1 MKINLRHMLGGGA
14 IAFVLAAV
22 PMAHAA
28 DITLKETGSTLL
40 FPLFQSWIAGYKSVA
55 PDIDLTAAS
64 TGSSVGNQAAIA
76 GSAAIGASDA
86 YLSDEVAARHPNI
99 LDIPLAISAVAIN
112 YNLPGLNGANLKLD
126 GPTIAAIY
134 SGAVTTWDDPAIKAM
149 NPGVTLPHQTIIPV
163 RRADGSGTTFVFTQ
177 FLDFSAQ
184 NWEDNPG
191 FGEIVAWPAV
201 GAEKSGDGNEGVL
214 QAVAATPYAIGY
226 LGTSYG
232 DQVAKAGLGT
242 ALIENQAGKFLLP
255 TARSI
260 ADAAHELDPRTPPYE
275 RISLVY
281 APGDNSYPLIN
292 YEYAVVS
299 KSQPDGA
306 TAGRGPRLP
315 ALGYFG
321 DRRQQREIPGARR
334 LHSAAGLHPRT
345 QRGANRQNPI
355 GRHRRWRIG
364 RGFDLDSGG
373 RGHPRA
379 RLVAVRPRRRIRDES

>member
-1 MKINLRHMLGGGA
+1 MKNRLRRMLGGGA
-14 IAFVLAAV
+14 IALVLAI

-28 DITLKETGSTLL
+28 NLAVKETGSSLL

-64 TGSSVGNQAAIA
+64 TGSSAGNQAAIA
-76 GSAAIGASDA
+76 GSAPIGASDA

-112 YNLPGLNGANLKLD
+112 YNLPGLNGANLKLN

-134 SGAVTTWDDPAIKAM
+134 SGAVTAWDDPAIKEL

-163 RRADGSGTTFVFTQ
+163 RRAEGSGTTFVFTQ

-184 NWEDNPG
+184 SWEDNPG
-191 FGEIVAWPAV
+191 FGEIIAWPAV
-201 GAEKSGDGNEGVL
+201 AGEKAGEGNEGVL
-214 QAVAATPYAIGY
+214 QAVAATPYSIGY
-226 LGTSYG
+226 LGTSYA
-232 DQVAKAGLGT
+232 DQVAKAGLGA

-255 TARSI
+255 TAQSI
-260 ADAAHELDPRTPPYE
+260 ADAAEQLDPRTPPYE

-281 APGDNSYPLIN
+281 APGENSYPLIN

-306 TAGRGPRLP
+306 TAGAVRAFLHWAISASGGNSEKYLGPVGFIPLPDFIRGLSE
-315 ALGYFG
+315 A
-321 DRRQQREIPGARR
+321 QIREIR
-334 LHSAAGLHPRT
+334 
-345 QRGANRQNPI
+345 
-355 GRHRRWRIG
+355 
-364 RGFDLDSGG
+364 
-373 RGHPRA
+373 
-379 RLVAVRPRRRIRDES
+379 

>member
-1 MKINLRHMLGGGA
+1 MKSRLRRMLGGGA
-14 IAFVLAAV
+14 MAFLLGV

-28 DITLKETGSTLL
+28 DIALKETGSTLL

-55 PDIDLTAAS
+55 PNVDLTAAS
-64 TGSSVGNQAAIA
+64 TGSSAGNQAAIA
-76 GSAAIGASDA
+76 GSVAIGASDA

-112 YNLPGLNGANLKLD
+112 YNLPDLNGTNLKLN

-134 SGAVTTWDDPAIKAM
+134 SGTVTMWDDPAIKAM

-184 NWEDNPG
+184 KWEDNPG
-191 FGEIVAWPAV
+191 FGEIIAWPGVA
-201 GAEKSGDGNEGVL
+201 AEKARDGNEGVL
-214 QAVAATPYAIGY
+214 KAVAATPYAIGY
-226 LGTSYG
+226 LGTSYA

-255 TARSI
+255 TAQSI
-260 ADAAHELDPRTPPYE
+260 SDAAEQLDPRTPRYE

-299 KSQPDGA
+299 KSQPDA
-306 TAGRGPRLP
+306 MS
-315 ALGYFG
+315 
-321 DRRQQREIPGARR
+321 AR
-334 LHSAAGLHPRT
+334 
-345 QRGANRQNPI
+345 
-355 GRHRRWRIG
+355 
-364 RGFDLDSGG
+364 
-373 RGHPRA
+373 
-379 RLVAVRPRRRIRDES
+379 AVRAFLRWAMSATGGNNEKYLGPVGFIPLPDFIRGLSEAQIKEIK